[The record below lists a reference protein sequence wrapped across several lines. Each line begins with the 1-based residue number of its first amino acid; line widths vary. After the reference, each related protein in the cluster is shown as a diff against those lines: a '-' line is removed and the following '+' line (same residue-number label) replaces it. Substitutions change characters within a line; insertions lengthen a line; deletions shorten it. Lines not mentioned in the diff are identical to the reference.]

1 MSFLLATIKSR
12 KKQKS
17 WIKWRIQ
24 QLKDDLQYCHPRW
37 QEEKYVKDEMR
48 LIKGVPLL
56 STIDAWFIFDWLI
69 ILVIF
74 VTIGLNLAFF
84 FDESHSV
91 KSGYIRVLSILVI
104 LVWLRILKYLR
115 PFPGI
120 GTLVLILGATGGD
133 FVNWGFF
140 YLLLFIPFTS
150 CFWIIFGGK
159 AEIQVPSYASAQRLV
174 YTTIQ
179 MSVGEDFDLEGE
191 ISIKSGN
198 N

>member
-1 MSFLLATIKSR
+1 
-12 KKQKS
+12 
-17 WIKWRIQ
+17 
-24 QLKDDLQYCHPRW
+24 
-37 QEEKYVKDEMR
+37 MR

-56 STIDAWFIFDWLI
+56 TTIDAWFVFDWLI

-191 ISIKSGN
+191 ISIKSRN